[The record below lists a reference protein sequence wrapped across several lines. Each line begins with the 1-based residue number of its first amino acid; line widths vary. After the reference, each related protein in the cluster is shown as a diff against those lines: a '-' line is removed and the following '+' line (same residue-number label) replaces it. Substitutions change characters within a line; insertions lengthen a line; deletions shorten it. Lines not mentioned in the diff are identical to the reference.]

1 MNIMRALVLVAGVAT
16 LSACADFNKYDEVAA
31 LNQASASGSPFTQR
45 LTAEYKTFVNS
56 ELKDMGDK
64 ADALHFSRKGLAAA
78 RGDAVM
84 PEPVADWNLQSQ
96 TGALQELTNGRARLI
111 NVFDLGARE
120 LQPDLSA
127 VAQARFDCWIEQQE
141 ENFQQDHINA
151 CKREF
156 LEALQ
161 QLEGIMP
168 PPAPPAAP
176 APAPA
181 PQDPFAGVDPNE
193 QMRAENAMYL
203 VFFDFDK
210 YDINTGAAAVLDSV
224 AQEIR
229 SRSTNGLHVVGHAD
243 RSGTNAYNMRLATRR
258 ANAIKD
264 ALVARGVDGASITT
278 ESRGEENPLVDTPDG
293 VREPANRRGE
303 ITFR

>member
-1 MNIMRALVLVAGVAT
+1 MNILRALVLVAGVAT
-16 LSACADFNKYDEVAA
+16 LSACADFNKFDEVAA
-31 LNQASASGSPFTQR
+31 LNNASASGSPFTQR
-45 LTAEYKTFVNS
+45 LTAEYKTLVNE
-56 ELKDMGDK
+56 ELSFDDQ

-84 PEPVADWNLQSQ
+84 PEPIADWNLLEQS
-96 TGALQELTNGRARLI
+96 GAIQELTNGRTRLV
-111 NVFDLGARE
+111 NVYDRGARE

-127 VAQARFDCWIEQQE
+127 VAQARFDCWIESQE
-141 ENFQQDHINA
+141 ENFKQDRING

-156 LEALQ
+156 LDALQ
-161 QLEGIMP
+161 QLEGALP
-168 PPAPPAAP
+168 PPAPPP

-224 AQEIR
+224 AQEVR
-229 SRSTNGLHVVGHAD
+229 SRNLNGLHVVGHAD
-243 RSGTNAYNMRLATRR
+243 RSGSNSYNMRLGTRR

-264 ALVARGVDGASITT
+264 ALAARGVSADMITT

-293 VREPANRRGE
+293 VREPSNRRGE
-303 ITFR
+303 ITFK

>member
-1 MNIMRALVLVAGVAT
+1 MNIMRTLVLVAGVSA
-16 LSACADFNKYDEVAA
+16 LGACADFNKFDEVSA
-31 LNQASASGSPFTQR
+31 LNDASASGSPFTQR

-56 ELKDMGDK
+56 ELKDMGDQ

-84 PEPVADWNLQSQ
+84 PEPVSDWNLQSAHV
-96 TGALQELTNGRARLI
+96 TELSSGRARLI

-141 ENFQQDHINA
+141 ENFQPDDIAA
-151 CKREF
+151 CKKEV
-156 LEALQ
+156 LDALQ
-161 QLEGIMP
+161 QLEGMMP
-168 PPAPPAAP
+168 PPAAPVAPPAAP
-176 APAPA
+176 A
-181 PQDPFAGVDPNE
+181 DPFGGVDPNA
-193 QMRAENAMYL
+193 QMAAENAKYL

-210 YDINTGAAAVLDSV
+210 YDINSGAAAVLDSV
-224 AQEIR
+224 ANEVR
-229 SRSTNGLHVVGHAD
+229 SRQLNGLHVVGHAD
-243 RSGTNAYNMRLATRR
+243 KSGTNEYNMRLATRR

-264 ALVARGVDGASITT
+264 GLTSRGINGGTITT
-278 ESRGEENPLVDTPDG
+278 ESRGEEEPLVDTPDG

>member
-1 MNIMRALVLVAGVAT
+1 MNILRALVLVAGVAT
-16 LSACADFNKYDEVAA
+16 LSACADFNKFDEVAA
-31 LNQASASGSPFTQR
+31 LNNASASGSPFTQR
-45 LTAEYKTFVNS
+45 LTAEYKTLVNE
-56 ELKDMGDK
+56 ELSFDDQ

-84 PEPVADWNLQSQ
+84 PEPVADWNLLEQS
-96 TGALQELTNGRARLI
+96 GAIQELTNGRTRLV
-111 NVFDLGARE
+111 NVYDRGARE

-127 VAQARFDCWIEQQE
+127 VAQARFDCWIESQE
-141 ENFQQDHINA
+141 ENFKQDRING

-156 LEALQ
+156 LEVLQ
-161 QLEGIMP
+161 QLEGALP
-168 PPAPPAAP
+168 PPAPPP

-224 AQEIR
+224 AQEVR
-229 SRSTNGLHVVGHAD
+229 SRNLSGLHVVGHAD
-243 RSGTNAYNMRLATRR
+243 RSGSNSYNMRLGTRR

-264 ALVARGVDGASITT
+264 ALAARGVSADIITT

-293 VREPANRRGE
+293 VREPSNRRGE
-303 ITFR
+303 ITFK

>member
-84 PEPVADWNLQSQ
+84 PEPIADWNLRDQ
-96 TGALQELTNGRARLI
+96 TGALQELTNGRARLV

-120 LQPDLSA
+120 LQPDLAA

-161 QLEGIMP
+161 QLESIMP
-168 PPAPPAAP
+168 PPAAPVAP

-181 PQDPFAGVDPNE
+181 AQDPFGGVDPNA

-210 YDINTGAAAVLDSV
+210 YDINSGAAAVLDSV
-224 AQEIR
+224 AQELR
-229 SRSTNGLHVVGHAD
+229 SRSAGLHVVGHAD

-264 ALVARGVDGASITT
+264 ALVARGVDGGSITT

>member
-1 MNIMRALVLVAGVAT
+1 MNILRALVLVAGVAT
-16 LSACADFNKYDEVAA
+16 LSACADFNKFDEVAA
-31 LNQASASGSPFTQR
+31 LNNASASGSPFTQR
-45 LTAEYKTFVNS
+45 LTAEYKALVNE
-56 ELKDMGDK
+56 ELSFDDQ

-84 PEPVADWNLQSQ
+84 PEPIADWNLLEQS
-96 TGALQELTNGRARLI
+96 GAIQELTNGRTRLV
-111 NVFDLGARE
+111 NVYDRGARE

-127 VAQARFDCWIEQQE
+127 VAQARFDCWIESQE
-141 ENFQQDHINA
+141 ENFKQDRING

-161 QLEGIMP
+161 QLEGVLP
-168 PPAPPAAP
+168 PPAPPPAP

-181 PQDPFAGVDPNE
+181 PQDPFAGIDPNE

-224 AQEIR
+224 AQEVR
-229 SRSTNGLHVVGHAD
+229 SRNLSGLHVVGHAD
-243 RSGTNAYNMRLATRR
+243 RAGSNSYNMRLGTRR

-264 ALVARGVDGASITT
+264 ALAARGVSADMITT

-293 VREPANRRGE
+293 VREPSNRRGE
-303 ITFR
+303 ITFK

>member
-31 LNQASASGSPFTQR
+31 LNQATASGSPFTQR
-45 LTAEYKTFVNS
+45 LTGEYKTFVNS
-56 ELKDMGDK
+56 ELKNMSDK

-78 RGDAVM
+78 RGDTVM
-84 PEPVADWNLQSQ
+84 PEPVADWNLQGQ
-96 TGALQELTNGRARLI
+96 TGALQELINGRTRLV

-120 LQPDLSA
+120 LQPDLAA

-161 QLEGIMP
+161 QLESIMP
-168 PPAPPAAP
+168 PPAPPVAP

-181 PQDPFAGVDPNE
+181 AQDPFAGIDPNE
-193 QMRAENAMYL
+193 QMRPENAMYL

-210 YDINTGAAAVLDSV
+210 YDINSGAAAVLDSV
-224 AQEIR
+224 AQELRNR
-229 SRSTNGLHVVGHAD
+229 SAGLHVVGHAD

-258 ANAIKD
+258 ANSIKD
-264 ALVARGVDGASITT
+264 ALVARGVSADSITT

-303 ITFR
+303 VTFR

>member
-1 MNIMRALVLVAGVAT
+1 MNILRALVLVAGVAT
-16 LSACADFNKYDEVAA
+16 LSACADFNKFDEVAA
-31 LNQASASGSPFTQR
+31 LNNASASGSPFTQR
-45 LTAEYKTFVNS
+45 LTAEYKTLVNE
-56 ELKDMGDK
+56 ELSFDDQ

-84 PEPVADWNLQSQ
+84 PEPVADWNLLEQS
-96 TGALQELTNGRARLI
+96 GAIQELTNGRTRLV
-111 NVFDLGARE
+111 NVYDRGARE

-127 VAQARFDCWIEQQE
+127 VAQARFDCWIESQE
-141 ENFQQDHINA
+141 ENFKQDRING

-161 QLEGIMP
+161 QLEGALP
-168 PPAPPAAP
+168 PPAPPP

-181 PQDPFAGVDPNE
+181 PQAPFAGVDPNE

-224 AQEIR
+224 AQEVR
-229 SRSTNGLHVVGHAD
+229 SRNLSGLHVVGHAD
-243 RSGTNAYNMRLATRR
+243 RSGSNSYNMRLGTRR

-264 ALVARGVDGASITT
+264 ALAARGVSADIITT

-293 VREPANRRGE
+293 VREPSNRRGE
-303 ITFR
+303 ITFK